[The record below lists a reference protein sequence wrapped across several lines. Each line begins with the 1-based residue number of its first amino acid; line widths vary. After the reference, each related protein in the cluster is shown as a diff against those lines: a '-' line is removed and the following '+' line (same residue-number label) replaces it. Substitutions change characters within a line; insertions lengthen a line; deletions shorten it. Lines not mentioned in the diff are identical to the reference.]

1 MQGQFRIFFIVR
13 WLIGNALLQYVGEIV
28 GFESHPDYKY
38 NVMRSKVLQELID
51 EMEKDPW
58 HVKLRRW
65 CRLKIWVYKCRTR
78 KYWDKTYQGYIFKK
92 K

>member
-1 MQGQFRIFFIVR
+1 MRGKF
-13 WLIGNALLQYVGEIV
+13 LQ
-28 GFESHPDYKY
+28 DML
-38 NVMRSKVLQELID
+38 N
-51 EMEKDPW
+51 EMENDPW

-78 KYWDKTYQGYIFKK
+78 KYWDKTHQGYIFKK

>member
-1 MQGQFRIFFIVR
+1 
-13 WLIGNALLQYVGEIV
+13 
-28 GFESHPDYKY
+28 
-38 NVMRSKVLQELID
+38 MRSKVLQQLID

-65 CRLKIWVYKCRTR
+65 WRVKIWVYKCLTR

-92 K
+92 KQSGGVVAKYVGWQCR

>member
-1 MQGQFRIFFIVR
+1 
-13 WLIGNALLQYVGEIV
+13 
-28 GFESHPDYKY
+28 
-38 NVMRSKVLQELID
+38 MRSKVLQDIRN
-51 EMEKDPW
+51 EMKKDPW
-58 HVKLRRW
+58 HIKLRRW

>member
-1 MQGQFRIFFIVR
+1 MVDANGQHLVKVTGSNPV
-13 WLIGNALLQYVGEIV
+13 LY
-28 GFESHPDYKY
+28 YK
-38 NVMRSKVLQELID
+38 NEVMRSKVLQRLID

-58 HVKLRRW
+58 YVKLRRW
-65 CRLKIWVYKCRTR
+65 WRVKIWIYKCRTR

>member
-1 MQGQFRIFFIVR
+1 MVDANGQHLVKVTGSNPV
-13 WLIGNALLQYVGEIV
+13 LTTKN
-28 GFESHPDYKY
+28 K
-38 NVMRSKVLQELID
+38 VMRSKVLQRLID

-58 HVKLRRW
+58 YVKLRRW
-65 CRLKIWVYKCRTR
+65 WRVKIWIYKCRTR

>member
-1 MQGQFRIFFIVR
+1 MNTTPGSNPV
-13 WLIGNALLQYVGEIV
+13 LTTKNE
-28 GFESHPDYKY
+28 
-38 NVMRSKVLQELID
+38 VMRNKVLQRLID

-58 HVKLRRW
+58 YVKLRRW
-65 CRLKIWVYKCRTR
+65 WRVKIWVYKCRTR